1 MTEHA
6 AGFDLH
12 AAVAAA
18 TTVKRGQI
26 QLIPCG
32 FAMASRPATKPR
44 SDPAAVWPQKRN
56 HHINAPEPSTPTTAA
71 KSRSPL
77 INLGPADFNH
87 PSAAWRIGPK

>member
-26 QLIPCG
+26 QLIP
-32 FAMASRPATKPR
+32 AASPWPSRPATKPDPTPQR
-44 SDPAAVWPQKRN
+44 SAHQKRESTM
-56 HHINAPEPSTPTTAA
+56 INAPEPSTPTTR
-71 KSRSPL
+71 RSP
-77 INLGPADFNH
+77 GPPHQPRPADFTIEARH
-87 PSAAWRIGPK
+87 AHRPK